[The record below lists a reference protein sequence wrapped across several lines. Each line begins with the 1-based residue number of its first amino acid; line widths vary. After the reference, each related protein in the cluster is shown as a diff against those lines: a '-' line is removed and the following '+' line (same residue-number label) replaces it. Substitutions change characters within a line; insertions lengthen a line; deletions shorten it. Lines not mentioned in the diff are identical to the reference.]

1 MLNIIKALNNCP
13 SVSGREHSISNK
25 IMGYIA
31 PLTDK
36 VYEDAM
42 GNLIAVKYGCAEDKK
57 KIMLCAHMDEIG
69 FMVTH
74 IEESGMIRVTTIGGI
89 NFVSACFSYVVSERG
104 VKGVLVPNAGV
115 PAAEIKADNVYI
127 DIGAKDKKE
136 AEKKVKLGDFF
147 VAEPSVEKIGKRICG
162 RPMDDRIGCVAL
174 IKIAEKLSETECKN
188 DVYFCFS
195 VQEEVGIRGS
205 LTAAFAIAAD
215 YGIAF
220 DVTATGDTPG
230 SKPMECSIG
239 GGAAIKI
246 KDSSVIC
253 DKLVVDKMIELAKAN
268 DIKYQCEI
276 LLAGGTDTASMQRAG
291 AGAHAGAISIPTRYI
306 HSNVEMIDSGDVNA
320 CVDLAVAFVQN
331 V

>member
-13 SVSGREHSISNK
+13 SISGREHSISNK

-42 GNLIAVKYGCAEDKK
+42 GNLIAVKYGSAEDKK

-89 NFVSACFSYVVSERG
+89 NFVSACFSYVISERG

-115 PAAEIKADNVYI
+115 PAAEIKAENVYI

-188 DVYFCFS
+188 DIYFCFS

-215 YGIAF
+215 YSIAF

-291 AGAHAGAISIPTRYI
+291 SGSHAGAISIPTRYI

>member
-1 MLNIIKALNNCP
+1 MLNLIKALNNCP
-13 SVSGREHSISNK
+13 SVSGREHAISNK
-25 IMGYIA
+25 IMGYVA

-42 GNLIAVKYGCAEDKK
+42 GNLIAVKYGSAENKK

-74 IEESGMIRVTTIGGI
+74 IEESGMIRITTIGGI

-104 VKGVLVPNAGV
+104 VKGILVPNAGV
-115 PAAEIKADNVYI
+115 AAADIKAENVYI

-147 VAEPSVEKIGKRICG
+147 VAEPSVEKIGKRLCG

-174 IKIAEKLSETECKN
+174 IKIAEKLAEGECAN

-291 AGAHAGAISIPTRYI
+291 AGSHAGAISIPTRYI
-306 HSNVEMIDSGDVNA
+306 HSNVEMIDVSDVNA
-320 CVDLAVAFVQN
+320 CVDLAVAFVQA

>member
-42 GNLIAVKYGCAEDKK
+42 GNLIAVKYGSDENKK

-115 PAAEIKADNVYI
+115 PAAEIKAENVYI

-147 VAEPSVEKIGKRICG
+147 VAEPSVEKIGKRLCG

-220 DVTATGDTPG
+220 DVYPLSANSSSSPYNLKQTSLKLYRLKTGQKETG
-230 SKPMECSIG
+230 LGE
-239 GGAAIKI
+239 GALRKMLTLIWFLVLAQK
-246 KDSSVIC
+246 SS
-253 DKLVVDKMIELAKAN
+253 
-268 DIKYQCEI
+268 
-276 LLAGGTDTASMQRAG
+276 
-291 AGAHAGAISIPTRYI
+291 
-306 HSNVEMIDSGDVNA
+306 EMLFF
-320 CVDLAVAFVQN
+320 CPCP
-331 V
+331 